1 MDESNLQHAAV
12 TSSLLVSSLEIKQAL
27 GPWELLSSPGKTHL
41 LRPFLNFAL
50 AAHVRNWQHSF
61 PRESCPLGLS

>member
-50 AAHVRNWQHSF
+50 AAHVRN
-61 PRESCPLGLS
+61 